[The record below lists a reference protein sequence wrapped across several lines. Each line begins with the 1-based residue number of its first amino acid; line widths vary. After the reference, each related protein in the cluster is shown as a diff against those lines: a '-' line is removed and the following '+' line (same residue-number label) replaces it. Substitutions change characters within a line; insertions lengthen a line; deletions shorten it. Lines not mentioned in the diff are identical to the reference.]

1 MKKDLYKRFEII
13 ESHLP
18 VYRSE
23 LYKMMET
30 TEARTLSKLKE
41 LKDALSQTILTNF
54 TALDDRVDQFSE
66 LVSCKTNNETI
77 HRISSASCSKNRLFC
92 LQE

>member
-1 MKKDLYKRFEII
+1 
-13 ESHLP
+13 
-18 VYRSE
+18 
-23 LYKMMET
+23 MMET

-66 LVSCKTNNETI
+66 LVSINNSPI
-77 HRISSASCSKNRLFC
+77 MGDLN
-92 LQE
+92 